1 MPTKKK
7 RSTKRRNL
15 SSSEKD
21 QRAYMRDYYKW
32 LQKSE
37 GVEFVKK
44 KDMPYTFVERETQT
58 IRKKTY
64 APLGRPPTESAAL
77 RKYNQAK
84 KKPTQYAKKKARRGR
99 R

>member
-7 RSTKRRNL
+7 RTTKRRKL
-15 SSSEKD
+15 SSEKD

-32 LQKSE
+32 LQESE

-44 KDMPYTFVERETQT
+44 KDLPYTFVERETQT
-58 IRKKTY
+58 IHKRTY

-77 RKYNQAK
+77 RKYNEAK
-84 KKPTQYAKKKARRGR
+84 KRPTQYARKKARRGKR
-99 R
+99 